1 VSGRG
6 SCDREA
12 AVEIEVCHPLD
23 AEADRLQKER
33 AGAADA
39 RQGVVVGAVLEE
51 PVLAHVDPGPGVD
64 PAGGRDPEAPRG
76 GLAREYER
84 RPLVHVE
91 DRVHELGVGEA
102 HHAVLRRQRGER
114 GRVLRIAEPRV
125 GVPGGDRRRARGE
138 LGELAPVRVERE
150 ATRGPEGVLGHRIGD
165 DRLPDA
171 VARLV
176 RAHAGPPVAPG
187 RPRRRAVRPCGGAP
201 QRCQLPN
208 RLPGL
213 GAGGEC
219 ELHAA
224 GGDLVA
230 QVVHERLRRVPAQGG
245 VDRTCRPRA
254 EALGEEAGRVA
265 VVVADDVNDRDRVER
280 GEEPRP
286 AARVLGGAARRLL
299 HEDERLA
306 AGGRVGGPVDGLT
319 RADQHGEDSLWHE
332 GSSRATRPQVK
343 MLRTPICDLLGIEY
357 PILLAG
363 MGGVSMAPLVAAV
376 SNAGGLGVM
385 GAAALSPDD
394 LRAEI
399 RKTKAMTRKPF
410 AVDLLAPLP
419 QMIVPYLPILYE
431 EEVEIFVAG
440 LAVPEQHV
448 AAMKAHGMKIMVM
461 TGKVKHAVRAERAG
475 ADVVA
480 AQGTEAG
487 GHTGE
492 IGTLALVP
500 QVVDAVHIPVVAAGG
515 IVDGRGVVA
524 ALALGAQGAVIG
536 TRFIA
541 TPEATAA
548 RQYREAL
555 VRAEQ
560 DETIRTRAYS
570 GKPLRAL
577 KNPYIAELESDPAK
591 MRPFPEQLMISSQR
605 NVMAYWNP
613 EADPERTCFPAGQG
627 VGGFREIK
635 AAGEVL
641 REIVAQAEAV
651 LGSGVFARNGQ

>member
-1 VSGRG
+1 
-6 SCDREA
+6 
-12 AVEIEVCHPLD
+12 
-23 AEADRLQKER
+23 
-33 AGAADA
+33 
-39 RQGVVVGAVLEE
+39 
-51 PVLAHVDPGPGVD
+51 
-64 PAGGRDPEAPRG
+64 
-76 GLAREYER
+76 
-84 RPLVHVE
+84 
-91 DRVHELGVGEA
+91 
-102 HHAVLRRQRGER
+102 VLR
-114 GRVLRIAEPRV
+114 
-125 GVPGGDRRRARGE
+125 
-138 LGELAPVRVERE
+138 
-150 ATRGPEGVLGHRIGD
+150 
-165 DRLPDA
+165 
-171 VARLV
+171 VASQ
-176 RAHAGPPVAPG
+176 A
-187 RPRRRAVRPCGGAP
+187 
-201 QRCQLPN
+201 
-208 RLPGL
+208 
-213 GAGGEC
+213 
-219 ELHAA
+219 
-224 GGDLVA
+224 
-230 QVVHERLRRVPAQGG
+230 
-245 VDRTCRPRA
+245 
-254 EALGEEAGRVA
+254 
-265 VVVADDVNDRDRVER
+265 
-280 GEEPRP
+280 
-286 AARVLGGAARRLL
+286 
-299 HEDERLA
+299 
-306 AGGRVGGPVDGLT
+306 
-319 RADQHGEDSLWHE
+319 
-332 GSSRATRPQVK
+332 
-343 MLRTPICDLLGIEY
+343 MLRTPICDLFGIEY

-399 RKTKAMTRKPF
+399 RKTRALTRKPF

-419 QMIVPYLPILYE
+419 HMIVPYLPILYE
-431 EEVEIFVAG
+431 EEVRIFVAG

-448 AAMKAHGMKIMVM
+448 GAMKAHGMKIMVM

-500 QVVDAVHIPVVAAGG
+500 QVVDAVKIPVVAAGG

-577 KNPYIAELESDPAK
+577 KNPYIAELESDPTK

-613 EADPERTCFPAGQG
+613 EVDPERTCFPAGQG
-627 VGGFREIK
+627 VGAFREIK
-635 AAGEVL
+635 PAGEVL
-641 REIVAQAEAV
+641 REIVAQAEAILRRWLV
-651 LGSGVFARNGQ
+651 AEAAPR